1 MTGRSRLELY
11 TPAKL
16 GTCIT
21 TTRPDIDSL
30 YIPVKSG
37 KNGEKMIA
45 NKAYKYRIYPNK
57 GQEELIQKTF
67 GCVRFVYNHFL
78 FDRITAYKEN
88 GEIRSCFQQIKMLTD
103 LKNEYEWLKEPD
115 KNALQCALRNLDK
128 AYQNFF
134 RNVKKGDTPGFPK
147 FKRKKDNQ
155 KSYQTVGCGNQTRI
169 ENGNVRLPK
178 LGVVKTKLSRNLPE
192 GARILNATV
201 SQEPSGK
208 YFVSIGFEYELD
220 IPEHEVNA
228 ENSIGLD
235 YSSPH
240 FYVDSDGNK
249 ANMHHFYRE
258 AERKLAREQRRL
270 SRKQKGSANYEKQRI
285 KVARAFEKVRNC
297 RQDWQHKLSTKLA
310 EQYDIVAVEDI
321 DYKAM
326 SQGLHL
332 GKATNDNGFGQF
344 RTFLSYKLAERG
356 KKLITIDK
364 WFPSSKT
371 CRHCGYINS
380 ELTIKERKW
389 KCPKCGELIDRDV
402 NAAINIRNEGIRI
415 YAV

>member
-1 MTGRSRLELY
+1 MPR
-11 TPAKL
+11 
-16 GTCIT
+16 
-21 TTRPDIDSL
+21 
-30 YIPVKSG
+30 
-37 KNGEKMIA
+37 KMIA

-57 GQEELIQKTF
+57 QQEELIQKTF

-78 FDRITAYKEN
+78 FDRITVYKEN
-88 GEIRSCFQQIKMLTD
+88 GESRSFFQQNKMLTD

-115 KNALQCALRNLDK
+115 KNALQCALRNLNT

-134 RNVKKGDTPGFPK
+134 RNVKKGGTPGFPK

-155 KSYQTVGCGNQTRI
+155 KSYQTVGCNNVTRI

-178 LGVVKTKLSRNLPE
+178 LGIVKTKLCRKLPE

-201 SQEPSGK
+201 FQEPSGK

-220 IPEHEVNA
+220 IPERELNT

-240 FYVDSDGNK
+240 FYVDGEGNK
-249 ANMHHFYRE
+249 ADMPHFYRE

-270 SRKQKGSANYEKQRI
+270 SRKQKGSSNWEKQRI

-310 EQYDIVAVEDI
+310 DQYDIVSVEDI

-332 GKATNDNGFGQF
+332 AKATNDNGFGQF
-344 RTFLSYKLAERG
+344 RMFLSYKLIERG
-356 KKLITIDK
+356 KKLISIDK

-371 CRHCGYINS
+371 CNLCGYVNS
-380 ELTIKERKW
+380 ELKLGDRSWICPECGTIHN
-389 KCPKCGELIDRDV
+389 RDL
-402 NAAINIRNEGIRI
+402 NAAINIKKQGLLL
-415 YAV
+415 YAQ

>member
-1 MTGRSRLELY
+1 M
-11 TPAKL
+11 
-16 GTCIT
+16 IT
-21 TTRPDIDSL
+21 
-30 YIPVKSG
+30 
-37 KNGEKMIA
+37 

-78 FDRITAYKEN
+78 ADRINAYKEN
-88 GEIRSCFQQIKMLTD
+88 GESRTFFQQNKMLTE
-103 LKNEYEWLKEPD
+103 LKNEYIWLKEPD
-115 KNALQCALRNLDK
+115 KNALQLSLKNLNT

-134 RNVKKGDTPGFPK
+134 RNVKNGGASGFPK

-155 KSYQTVGCGNQTRI
+155 KSYSTTGYNKQTEI
-169 ENGNVRLPK
+169 KEKAIKLPK
-178 LGVVKTKLSRNLPE
+178 LGLVKAKITRQLPE

-249 ANMHHFYRE
+249 ADMPHFYRE

-310 EQYDIVAVEDI
+310 DQYDIVAVEDI

-332 GKATNDNGFGQF
+332 AKATTDNGFGQF

-371 CRHCGYINS
+371 CRHCGHVNS
-380 ELTIKERKW
+380 ELTIKDRNW
-389 KCPKCGELIDRDV
+389 KCPNCRKMIDRDV
-402 NAAINIRNEGIRI
+402 NAAINIKNEGIKI
-415 YAV
+415 YAE

>member
-1 MTGRSRLELY
+1 
-11 TPAKL
+11 
-16 GTCIT
+16 
-21 TTRPDIDSL
+21 
-30 YIPVKSG
+30 
-37 KNGEKMIA
+37 MIA

-57 GQEELIQKTF
+57 QQEELIQKTF

-88 GEIRSCFQQIKMLTD
+88 GESRSCFQQIKMLTD

-115 KNALQCALRNLDK
+115 KNALQCALRNLDT

-134 RNVKKGDTPGFPK
+134 RNVKKGGTPGFPK
-147 FKRKKDNQ
+147 FKRKKDNH
-155 KSYQTVGCGNQTRI
+155 KSYQTCANGNQITIRDRHI
-169 ENGNVRLPK
+169 KLPK
-178 LGVVKTKLSRNLPE
+178 LGLVKAKICRQLPE

-220 IPEHEVNA
+220 IPEHELNA

-249 ANMHHFYRE
+249 ADMPHFYRE
-258 AERKLAREQRRL
+258 AEKKLAREQRRL
-270 SRKQKGSANYEKQRI
+270 SRKVKGSANYEKQRI

-310 EQYDIVAVEDI
+310 DQYDIVAVEDI

-326 SQGLHL
+326 SHGLHL
-332 GKATNDNGFGQF
+332 AKATADNGFGQF
-344 RTFLSYKLAERG
+344 RTFLSYKLVERG
-356 KKLITIDK
+356 KKLVTIDK

-371 CRHCGYINS
+371 CNQCGYVNS
-380 ELTIKERKW
+380 ELKLSDRSW
-389 KCPKCGELIDRDV
+389 VCPECGTVHNRDL
-402 NAAINIRNEGIRI
+402 NAAINIKKQGLLL
-415 YAV
+415 YAQ